1 MALYQPIGSTLVTRS
16 GRDRCTCSVERGR
29 HPDEWCLVNL
39 GQRATNH
46 HQGSSGKGPGTFA
59 EILMFYAH
67 RTTSGSRQSGLF
79 TASRRNAGFLIR
91 GDDELKALQGFS
103 VPEPG
108 IKIEDTSCF
117 RSEIWIPGKDPTPML
132 PRTKSI
138 GTQPTPEGRSADL
151 GDDTLGHHLLPDVGK
166 RQPRERQPEAM
177 RELTGESFYLHHDAG
192 GKRGRDARREAVRQ
206 DPVAGPVRI
215 ACATC
220 SRSGAVYPSVQ
231 R

>member
-1 MALYQPIGSTLVTRS
+1 MRPRNSPRRS
-16 GRDRCTCSVERGR
+16 
-29 HPDEWCLVNL
+29 PVN
-39 GQRATNH
+39 A
-46 HQGSSGKGPGTFA
+46 
-59 EILMFYAH
+59 
-67 RTTSGSRQSGLF
+67 
-79 TASRRNAGFLIR
+79 AGFLIR
-91 GDDELKALQGFS
+91 GDDELRALQGFS

-117 RSEIWIPGKDPTPML
+117 GSEIWISGKDPTSLL
-132 PRTKSI
+132 PRAKGI

>member
-1 MALYQPIGSTLVTRS
+1 MRPRNSPRRS
-16 GRDRCTCSVERGR
+16 
-29 HPDEWCLVNL
+29 PVN
-39 GQRATNH
+39 A
-46 HQGSSGKGPGTFA
+46 
-59 EILMFYAH
+59 
-67 RTTSGSRQSGLF
+67 
-79 TASRRNAGFLIR
+79 AGFLIR
-91 GDDELKALQGFS
+91 GDDELRALQGFS

-117 RSEIWIPGKDPTPML
+117 GSEIWISGKDPTSLL
-132 PRTKSI
+132 PRAKGI

-192 GKRGRDARREAVRQ
+192 GKRGRDARLE
-206 DPVAGPVRI
+206 VALPARGDEPIQIVY
-215 ACATC
+215 ATC
-220 SRSGAVYPSVQ
+220 SRFGEECPSVQ